1 MVKELKNGR
10 KENEMLEDM
19 QKMVQ
24 HIKNVVSGR
33 LGSPKPP
40 KPAEKH
46 EPDKKRKPKPKPKK
60 TKGKRARSKKGQFVP
75 DDPNTPENE
84 AYVNEDDK

>member
-1 MVKELKNGR
+1 
-10 KENEMLEDM
+10 MLEDM

-24 HIKNVVSGR
+24 HIRNVVSGL

-46 EPDKKRKPKPKPKK
+46 QLDKKRKPKPKPKK
-60 TKGKRARSKKGQFVP
+60 PKPRGKRARDAKGRYLK

-84 AYVNEDDK
+84 AYINEDDK

>member
-1 MVKELKNGR
+1 
-10 KENEMLEDM
+10 MLEDM

-24 HIKNVVSGR
+24 HIRNVVSGL

-46 EPDKKRKPKPKPKK
+46 QPDKKRKPKPKPKK
-60 TKGKRARSKKGQFVP
+60 PKTRGKRARDAKGRYLK

-84 AYVNEDDK
+84 AYINEDDK

>member
-1 MVKELKNGR
+1 
-10 KENEMLEDM
+10 MLEDM

-24 HIKNVVSGR
+24 HIKNVVSGL

-46 EPDKKRKPKPKPKK
+46 QPEKKPKRKPKSKPKK
-60 TKGKRARSKKGQFVP
+60 SKSKSKPRGKRARDAKGRYLK

-84 AYVNEDDK
+84 AYTHEDDK

>member
-1 MVKELKNGR
+1 
-10 KENEMLEDM
+10 MLEDM

-24 HIKNVVSGR
+24 HIKNVVSGL

-46 EPDKKRKPKPKPKK
+46 QPEKKRKPKPKPKK
-60 TKGKRARSKKGQFVP
+60 PKTRGKRARDAKGRYLK

-84 AYVNEDDK
+84 AYINEDDK

>member
-1 MVKELKNGR
+1 MLK
-10 KENEMLEDM
+10 DM
-19 QKMVQ
+19 QNMVQ
-24 HIKNVVSGR
+24 HIKNVVSGL

-46 EPDKKRKPKPKPKK
+46 EQDKKRKPKSKPKK
-60 TKGKRARSKKGQFVP
+60 PKSKGKQKPRGKRARSKQGQFVA

-84 AYVNEDDK
+84 AYVED

>member
-1 MVKELKNGR
+1 
-10 KENEMLEDM
+10 MLEDM

-24 HIKNVVSGR
+24 HIRNVVSGL

-46 EPDKKRKPKPKPKK
+46 QPEKKRKPKPKPKK
-60 TKGKRARSKKGQFVP
+60 PKTRGKRARDAKGRYLK

-84 AYVNEDDK
+84 AYINEDDK

>member
-1 MVKELKNGR
+1 MLK
-10 KENEMLEDM
+10 DM
-19 QKMVQ
+19 QNMVQ
-24 HIKNVVSGR
+24 HIKNVVSGL
-33 LGSPKPP
+33 LGSPKRP

-46 EPDKKRKPKPKPKK
+46 QPERKPKRNPKNP
-60 TKGKRARSKKGQFVP
+60 KGKRARSKQGQFVA

>member
-1 MVKELKNGR
+1 
-10 KENEMLEDM
+10 MLEDM

-24 HIKNVVSGR
+24 HIKNVVSGL

-46 EPDKKRKPKPKPKK
+46 HPDKKRKPKPKPKK
-60 TKGKRARSKKGQFVP
+60 PKPRGKRARDAKGRYLK

-84 AYVNEDDK
+84 AYINEDDK

>member
-1 MVKELKNGR
+1 
-10 KENEMLEDM
+10 MLEDM

-24 HIKNVVSGR
+24 HIKNVVSGL

-46 EPDKKRKPKPKPKK
+46 HPDKKRKPKSKPKK
-60 TKGKRARSKKGQFVP
+60 PKSKPKGKRARDAKGRYLK

-84 AYVNEDDK
+84 AYINEDDK

>member
-1 MVKELKNGR
+1 
-10 KENEMLEDM
+10 MLEDM

-24 HIKNVVSGR
+24 HIKNVVSGL

-46 EPDKKRKPKPKPKK
+46 QPEKKRKPKPKPKK
-60 TKGKRARSKKGQFVP
+60 SKSKPRGKRARDAKGRYLK

-84 AYVNEDDK
+84 AYINEDDK

>member
-1 MVKELKNGR
+1 
-10 KENEMLEDM
+10 MLEDM

-24 HIKNVVSGR
+24 HIKNVVSGL

-46 EPDKKRKPKPKPKK
+46 QPEKKRKPKSKPKSK
-60 TKGKRARSKKGQFVP
+60 TKGKQKPKGKRARSKQGQFVA

-84 AYVNEDDK
+84 AYVED